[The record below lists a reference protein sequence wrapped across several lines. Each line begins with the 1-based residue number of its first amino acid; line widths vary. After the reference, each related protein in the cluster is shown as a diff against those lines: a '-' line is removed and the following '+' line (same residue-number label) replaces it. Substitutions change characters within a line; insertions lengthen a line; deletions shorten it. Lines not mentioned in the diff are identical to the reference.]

1 MNLVLQISPKCGQ
14 GGEGVKKCKIFADV
28 IYGWP
33 LSSVDR
39 IVMSDSMRHS
49 AVKLDMGVG
58 FYTFVRLITMVK
70 LDMRLHFYTLV
81 RLNTMVQLYMGLGF
95 YIFVKLNYICL
106 YRVFE
111 NFPTEI
117 P

>member
-1 MNLVLQISPKCGQ
+1 
-14 GGEGVKKCKIFADV
+14 
-28 IYGWP
+28 
-33 LSSVDR
+33 
-39 IVMSDSMRHS
+39 
-49 AVKLDMGVG
+49 MGVG

-95 YIFVKLNYICL
+95 YSFVKLNNICL
-106 YRVFE
+106 SRVFE
-111 NFPTEI
+111 NDLTEI